1 MNLKN
6 VETNLQGT
14 TAVAKKADEAVA
26 SAKKLLADAE
36 AAEKTAAN
44 DLESA
49 NKKSAESEKKI
60 RALTFAGPWLI
71 ASEEDSTLHYF
82 AAETGRAGPVR
93 KISDK
98 PIANLASNGTTL
110 LTFSDAD
117 LNGVEVGP
125 VWKLER
131 EIGDGSDKSPLADRV
146 LALDFSADGKLLATG
161 GGVPSRSGE
170 LKIWNVADG
179 SLVREIKDAHSDTIF
194 SVRFSPDQTHI
205 ASGAADKLM
214 KVFEVASGKFVR
226 SFEGHTHHVLNV
238 SWMRHGRTL
247 ASAGADSAI
256 KVWDFASGEQK
267 KTITGVTREITAF
280 QFLDGPAEA
289 LAASGDN
296 QLRLLRED
304 GGNVRTFSGASD
316 YTQTAAITP
325 DGRFLVAGG
334 SDSQFRLWSAEKGDL
349 LKTFAPPSRAT
360 RSLAQKQG
368 NGN

>member
-1 MNLKN
+1 
-6 VETNLQGT
+6 
-14 TAVAKKADEAVA
+14 VAKKADEAVA
-26 SAKKLLADAE
+26 TARKFMADAE
-36 AAEKTAAN
+36 SAEKSAAAE
-44 DLESA
+44 LESA

-71 ASEEDSTLHYF
+71 ASAEDSTLHHF
-82 AAETGRAGPVR
+82 AADTGRPGPVR
-93 KISDK
+93 KISDR
-98 PIANLASNGTTL
+98 PVTTL
-110 LTFSDAD
+110 GSDGATLFTFSDSD
-117 LNGVEVGP
+117 LNTMEVDP
-125 VWKLER
+125 IWKLER
-131 EIGDGSDKSPLADRV
+131 EIGDGSDKSPLVDRI

-161 GGVPSRSGE
+161 GGVPSRGGE

-205 ASGAADKLM
+205 ASGGADKLM
-214 KVFEVASGKFVR
+214 KVFEVSSGKFVR

-256 KVWDFASGEQK
+256 KIWDFASGEQK

-289 LAASGDN
+289 LTASGDN

-304 GGNVRTFSGASD
+304 GGNVRTFSGATD

-325 DGRFLVAGG
+325 DGNFLVAGG
-334 SDSQFRLWSAEKGDL
+334 SDSQFRIWNGAKGDL
-349 LKTFAPPSRAT
+349 LKTFSPPARAAK
-360 RSLAQKQG
+360 SLATKSVK
-368 NGN
+368 